1 MLQASIILN
10 VVLILVVAYM
20 VFVHTGLI
28 KDEDKNFIPDSIES
42 KVKKMK
48 ADLAEMKAR
57 LGEELEDVAEA
68 VKEVGNQIDDIPE
81 ALSTKRKGRKTKK

>member
-10 VVLILVVAYM
+10 VVLILALVYM
-20 VFVHTGLI
+20 IFVHTGLI
-28 KDEDKNFIPDSIES
+28 KDEDKNFIPDSIED
-42 KVKKMK
+42 KVKTMR

-68 VKEVGNQIDDIPE
+68 VKEVGNQIDDIPD